1 MMNIYTDGSC
11 LQNPGPGG
19 WGVLILDKESNW
31 EISGNDAYTTNN
43 KMELQAVIEAIKFV
57 DKGDLIIHSDS
68 MYVINGI
75 TNWINNWIRK
85 DWKKVKN
92 VELWKELYILTK
104 ERNIEWTW
112 VKAHADNEYNNRV
125 DEIARNA
132 ANQI

>member
-1 MMNIYTDGSC
+1 MNIYTDGSC

-43 KMELQAVIEAIKFV
+43 KMELQAVIEAIKFL

-75 TNWINNWIRK
+75 TKWINNWIRK

-92 VELWKELYILTK
+92 VELWKELYSLTK
-104 ERNIEWTW
+104 DRNIEWIW
-112 VKAHADNEYNNRV
+112 VKAHADNEYNNCV

>member
-1 MMNIYTDGSC
+1 MNIYTDGSC

-31 EISGNDAYTTNN
+31 EISGNDPYTTNN